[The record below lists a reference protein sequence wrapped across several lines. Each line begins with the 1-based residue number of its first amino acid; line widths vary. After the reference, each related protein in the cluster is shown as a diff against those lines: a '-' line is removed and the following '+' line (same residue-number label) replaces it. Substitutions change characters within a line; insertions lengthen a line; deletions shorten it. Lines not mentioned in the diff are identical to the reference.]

1 MIIFLFLQK
10 GIRDTQKV
18 GEVLTG
24 LDQNLDGQV
33 DFEEFVSMVT
43 KLTMCSNA
51 YFDTIYGQSFCG
63 VK

>member
-10 GIRDTQKV
+10 GTRDAQKV
-18 GEVLTG
+18 GEILSG

-33 DFEEFVSMVT
+33 DFQEFVSMVA

-51 YFDTIYGQSFCG
+51 YFDTIYGRPFCG